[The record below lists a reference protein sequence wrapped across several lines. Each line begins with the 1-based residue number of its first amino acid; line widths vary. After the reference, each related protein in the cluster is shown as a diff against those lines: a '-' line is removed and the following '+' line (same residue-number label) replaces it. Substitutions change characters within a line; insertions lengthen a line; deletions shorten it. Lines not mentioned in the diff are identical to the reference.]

1 MASLSRRKDK
11 RSAFGRFWMNRPARF
26 GLFFVI
32 ALVLVAVF
40 GPIFVADPYKTSAA
54 FRQPPSAAH
63 WLGTDQIGRDQFA
76 RVIFGARTSLLV
88 GTVATLSVTTLG
100 VFLGVVAGWFGR
112 LTDTMVMR
120 SVDIILAFPYV
131 MLALVITTVIGIGLK
146 AVLVVSLVAGFGGVS
161 RLLRGEVLRVRSLEF
176 IDAARATGASTK
188 RILLRHLLP
197 NSIQPIAITAS
208 GSIADFIVGEAA
220 LSFLGRGIQEPTA
233 SWGLMIARSRSF
245 FEEAPH
251 LLFAPGIA
259 LICLSLAL
267 VFIGDGVRDALDPRV
282 EQRFL

>member
-1 MASLSRRKDK
+1 MSFLATRNDK
-11 RSAFGRFWMNRPARF
+11 RRAFGRFWMNRPARF
-26 GLFFVI
+26 GLFFV
-32 ALVLVAVF
+32 LVLIAIAIF
-40 GPIFVADPYKTSAA
+40 GPLFVADPYKTSSA
-54 FRQPPSAAH
+54 FRTPPSAAH
-63 WLGTDQIGRDQFA
+63 WLGTDQIGRDQLA

-88 GTVATLSVTTLG
+88 GTVATLSVTLLG
-100 VFLGVVAGWFGR
+100 GFLGVIAGWFGR
-112 LTDTMVMR
+112 VTDTAVMR
-120 SVDIILAFPYV
+120 SVDIILAFPYI
-131 MLALVITTVIGIGLK
+131 MLALVITSVIGIGLK
-146 AVLVVSLVAGFGGVS
+146 AVLVVSLIGGFGGIS

-176 IDAARATGASTK
+176 IDAARTTGASTK
-188 RILLRHLLP
+188 RILVRHLLP

-208 GSIADFIVGEAA
+208 GAIADFIVGEAA

-251 LLFAPGIA
+251 LLFAPGLA
-259 LICLSLAL
+259 LISLSLAL